1 MKVREHAKQLPKELI
16 KDITLK
22 SAERSLLS
30 THDGSH
36 FSPKQSPEQ
45 YASDRLEEGIK
56 WSASKGETIVSQ
68 GSKKAAK
75 KKAEKTWRVIKERR
89 SKNAD
94 RTAEQS
100 RNSGTQG
107 NSQTERQTD
116 IRIKTKEAVNKRT
129 AGVARENIA
138 EVKNATPLRDS
149 ANRIKPSTY
158 SENFKGSGKI
168 KETGRT
174 CLPFWKKISC
184 PREKGCNTICKG
196 S

>member
-1 MKVREHAKQLPKELI
+1 MTVPIFLPNSLRNSMLLTGWKKESSGRPV
-16 KDITLK
+16 KGKPSFLK
-22 SAERSLLS
+22 A
-30 THDGSH
+30 
-36 FSPKQSPEQ
+36 
-45 YASDRLEEGIK
+45 
-56 WSASKGETIVSQ
+56 V
-68 GSKKAAK
+68 KKAAK

-149 ANRIKPSTY
+149 ANRTNKHIQRKL
-158 SENFKGSGKI
+158 KGSVKI

>member
-129 AGVARENIA
+129 
-138 EVKNATPLRDS
+138 
-149 ANRIKPSTY
+149 
-158 SENFKGSGKI
+158 
-168 KETGRT
+168 
-174 CLPFWKKISC
+174 CLLYTSDAAD
-184 PREKGCNTICKG
+184 EL
-196 S
+196 